1 MADNVWKDSEEQ
13 ASSLLKTNVVGTGDL
28 RHSWSGDGNW
38 KVYTVQISGV
48 GLEILIGFQLQHHWW
63 TTCLLL
69 FCKNEFFVLLW
80 ENYCCLTREKCQFIG
95 QLLEWEGG
103 AMKITDMFLSPSPSI
118 HSRCSVG
125 ILNLGVLI
133 EIVLFLFS
141 WKELMK
147 GVCGVSTCGHL
158 IGDITFCTIISKGSQ
173 GNSRGFK
180 IVLIKRKHKTT
191 IFLLQIYEKI
201 NFQMQLRV
209 RSSKSWSA
217 KQLLKCSCLLSP
229 RETFLLPYV
238 WFGAPL
244 RSPLANRAS
253 AQV

>member
-1 MADNVWKDSEEQ
+1 MWVWKC
-13 ASSLLKTNVVGTGDL
+13 
-28 RHSWSGDGNW
+28 
-38 KVYTVQISGV
+38 I
-48 GLEILIGFQLQHHWW
+48 
-63 TTCLLL
+63 
-69 FCKNEFFVLLW
+69 
-80 ENYCCLTREKCQFIG
+80 
-95 QLLEWEGG
+95 
-103 AMKITDMFLSPSPSI
+103 
-118 HSRCSVG
+118 
-125 ILNLGVLI
+125 
-133 EIVLFLFS
+133 
-141 WKELMK
+141 WKELTK

-238 WFGAPL
+238 WFGAP
-244 RSPLANRAS
+244 SDPPLLTGLLHRYRQDRPFRTWIVETTCQQRICIGNEDAIWRHTVWACLVFKLLFLHFFKKEKIYTS
-253 AQV
+253 IIICMIFVH